1 MAKPDYYDVLDI
13 SRDASKAE
21 IKRAY
26 RRLAKKYHP
35 DVNKDNPEEAEEKF
49 KTLSEA
55 YEVLMDDEK
64 RALYDRYGHE
74 AAQRTFAGGGFDW
87 SDFTRF
93 QDLEDIFRNG
103 VFQDFFGGFSRPF
116 GSSLFEEFFRQRGRG
131 RPRGPA
137 PGRDLR
143 VDLTVPLEEVARG
156 GRREVDV
163 PRRVACP
170 ECEGTGAEG
179 GRMTSCPQCGG
190 TGQVRDVRRRGFTQM
205 VTIASCPRCGGRGE
219 WPEATCATCE
229 GSGVVHETSR
239 VAVAIPKGAYDGL
252 TLRVPGKGE
261 SGERGGPSGNLYIV
275 LHLEDHPVFQREGND
290 LVVEVPITLTQAALG
305 AEIAVPTLSGETP
318 LKVPPGTQSHHVF
331 RVKERGLPDLE
342 GGRQGDLRVRV
353 VVAVPQKVSGEVKRL
368 LRRLEASLGDYAQR
382 EEGEEA

>member
-1 MAKPDYYDVLDI
+1 MAKRDYYDVLGVE
-13 SRDASKAE
+13 RGASKDD

-49 KTLSEA
+49 KALSEA
-55 YEVLMDDEK
+55 YEVLMDEEK
-64 RALYDRYGHE
+64 RALYDRYGHD

-93 QDLEDIFRNG
+93 QDLEDIFRND
-103 VFQDFFGGFSRPF
+103 VFRDFFGGFSRPF
-116 GSSLFEEFFRQRGRG
+116 GSSLFEEFFRQTGRG
-131 RPRGPA
+131 RPQGPA

-143 VDLTVPLEEVARG
+143 VDLGVTLEEAAEG

-170 ECEGTGAEG
+170 ECEGTGAEA
-179 GRMTSCPQCGG
+179 GRLTSCPQCGG

-219 WPEATCATCE
+219 WPETACAACE
-229 GSGVVHETSR
+229 GSGVVPETAR

-261 SGERGGPSGNLYIV
+261 TGERGGPSGNLYIV
-275 LHLEDHPVFQREGND
+275 LHLKDHPVFQREGDD
-290 LVVEVPITLTQAALG
+290 LLVDVPVTLTQATLG
-305 AEIAVPTLSGETP
+305 AEISVPTLAGEVS
-318 LKVPPGTQSHHVF
+318 LKVPPGTQSHRVF
-331 RVKERGLPDLE
+331 RLRGMGLPGLE
-342 GGRQGDLRVRV
+342 GGRRGDLRVRV
-353 VVAVPQKVSGEVKRL
+353 VVAVPRKPSGEVKRL
-368 LRRLEASLGDYAQR
+368 LRQLEAALGDYAPNVR
-382 EEGEEA
+382 GDDA